1 MSEFQAILKKDE
13 YILAVEDS
21 LVQARMLRNFLDQHG
36 LANKL
41 CPNAEE
47 ALRCAVS
54 NPPALVISDIVMP
67 GKDGYQLCAMLK
79 SHPVLKKIPVILLT
93 SLSDPLDIIKGLQ
106 AGADNFITKPYQDQ
120 ELFSRITDLLVN
132 RNLNSPAIEGEV
144 TEVVFRGGR
153 YSFRSDQRQIL
164 NLLLS
169 VYEAAIQRNEQL
181 ISTQRELETTN
192 ENLKAANQELES
204 FSYTVSHDL
213 RSPLNVVAGYVQ
225 LMMEEYNDVLQ
236 PEGREYLDRILNST
250 FAMSRLI
257 EDLLNFSRSARLAI
271 SPVQTDLSA
280 MAREIIS
287 EYRMREPGFRT
298 EVRIQSGMMANAD
311 RGLIHVA
318 LTNLLGNAVKYS
330 GKVSDP
336 VIIFDFLQD
345 ESGTIFY
352 VRDNGAGFDM
362 AKADKLFS
370 PFQRLHS
377 SHEFQGTGVGLATVK
392 RIIERHG
399 GKIWAN
405 SKPGEG
411 SSFFFTLRI

>member
-1 MSEFQAILKKDE
+1 M
-13 YILAVEDS
+13 
-21 LVQARMLRNFLDQHG
+21 
-36 LANKL
+36 
-41 CPNAEE
+41 
-47 ALRCAVS
+47 
-54 NPPALVISDIVMP
+54 
-67 GKDGYQLCAMLK
+67 
-79 SHPVLKKIPVILLT
+79 
-93 SLSDPLDIIKGLQ
+93 
-106 AGADNFITKPYQDQ
+106 
-120 ELFSRITDLLVN
+120 
-132 RNLNSPAIEGEV
+132 
-144 TEVVFRGGR
+144 TEVVFRGER

-181 ISTQRELETTN
+181 IATQRELETSN
-192 ENLKAANQELES
+192 ENLKAANQELEA

-257 EDLLNFSRSARLAI
+257 EDLLNFSRSARLAL
-271 SPVQTDLSA
+271 SPVATDLSA
-280 MAREIIS
+280 MAREIIG
-287 EYRMREPGFRT
+287 EYRMRDPGFRA
-298 EVRIQSGMMANAD
+298 EVMIQPGITANAD

-330 GKVSDP
+330 SKESNP
-336 VIIFDFLQD
+336 VIIFDCLKN
-345 ESGTIFY
+345 ESGIIYY

-399 GKIWAN
+399 GRIWAN

-411 SSFFFTLRI
+411 SSFFFTLGT

>member
-1 MSEFQAILKKDE
+1 MSEFQAILEKDD

-21 LVQARMLRNFLDQHG
+21 MVQARMLRNFLDYHG
-36 LANKL
+36 LANKM
-41 CPNAEE
+41 CSNAEE
-47 ALRCAVS
+47 ALLCAEA
-54 NPPALVISDIVMP
+54 NPPVLVISDIVMP
-67 GKDGYQLCAMLK
+67 GKDGYQLCALLK
-79 SHPVLKKIPVILLT
+79 SHPLLKKVPVILLT

-106 AGADNFITKPYQDQ
+106 AGADNFITKPYQEQ
-120 ELFSRITDLLVN
+120 ELYSRITDLLVN
-132 RNLNSPAIEGEV
+132 RKLKSPATEGEV

-153 YSFRSDQRQIL
+153 YSFRSDQRQVL

-181 ISTQRELETTN
+181 ISTQRELETSN
-192 ENLKAANQELES
+192 ENLKAANQELEA

-213 RSPLNVVAGYVQ
+213 RSPLNVVAGYAQ
-225 LMMEEYNDVLQ
+225 LTMEEYNDVLL
-236 PEGREYLDRILNST
+236 PEGREYLERILNST

-257 EDLLNFSRSARLAI
+257 EDLLNFSRSARLAV
-271 SPVQTDLSA
+271 SPVTTDLSA
-280 MAREIIS
+280 MAEEIIS
-287 EYRMREPGFRT
+287 EHRMRDPGFRA
-298 EVRIQSGMMANAD
+298 EVMIQPGIMANAD

-330 GKVSDP
+330 SKESNP
-336 VIIFDFLQD
+336 VIIFDSLLD
-345 ESGTIFY
+345 ESGVIYY

-399 GKIWAN
+399 GRIWAN

-411 SSFFFTLRI
+411 SSFFFTLGT